1 MAVVVVTFQ
10 SSSTIDVCLAR
21 LRAATD
27 VAEICVVDNGSYDDT
42 LKIVDSHALA
52 DPRVRCV
59 ANLDNPGFATA
70 CNQGTADVTS
80 PWLVFVNPDL
90 MVEPET
96 LAQLRNCAEVHA
108 PALLGVEQVDE
119 EGRPDPAVRRRDPD
133 FAAML
138 RNPCRGTR
146 LAIPVDTTQPLQRV
160 PALSGALMLMSR
172 TFFERL
178 GGWDDRYRLHAEDLD
193 LCRRAR
199 LLGATVAVVNTL
211 QVVHLR
217 GVSSRSRPF
226 FVEWHKHR
234 GLWRYFC
241 KFEAAQ
247 RVVPIRLGV
256 WLAIWSHA
264 VFQGVRLWFGKRFE
278 PRATKQSG

>member
-10 SSSTIDVCLAR
+10 SASTIDVCLTR

-27 VAEICVVDNGSYDDT
+27 VAEICVVDNGSHDDT
-42 LKIVDSHALA
+42 LKIVQCHALL
-52 DPRVRCV
+52 DPRLRFV
-59 ANLDNPGFATA
+59 ANLDNPGFAAA
-70 CNQGTADVTS
+70 CNQGAADVTS

-96 LAQLRNCAEVHA
+96 LAQLRAYAETHA

-119 EGRPDPAVRRRDPD
+119 GGCLDPAVRRRDPD

-138 RNPCRGTR
+138 RNPRRGTQ
-146 LAIPVDTTQPLQRV
+146 LAIPADPTQSLQPV
-160 PALSGALMLMSR
+160 PALSGALMLMPR
-172 TFFERL
+172 TLFEHL
-178 GGWDDRYRLHAEDLD
+178 GGWDVRYRLHAEDLD

-199 LLGATVAVVNTL
+199 VAGATVAVVNTL

-226 FVEWHKHR
+226 FVELHKHR

-247 RVVPIRLGV
+247 RSLLIRSVV

-264 VFQGVRLWFGKRFE
+264 FVQWLRLWLRE
-278 PRATKQSG
+278 PKDAASRRE